1 MVKDWGDPVDA
12 ATAATV
18 LTMPEAADPDKPE
31 NDHWTRTR
39 TRSEARSDQQER
51 RAETLSPGRGQ
62 RLPGWLDKNEADL
75 LLASL
80 EKFEMSGKGFVVFRI
95 PKLLFGA
102 IRIERIRDA

>member
-1 MVKDWGDPVDA
+1 MEKLKKKRPKF
-12 ATAATV
+12 TV
-18 LTMPEAADPDKPE
+18 RLTFSFKR
-31 NDHWTRTR
+31 RTLEIFMR
-39 TRSEARSDQQER
+39 ILKKISRQER

-62 RLPGWLDKNEADL
+62 RLPGWLDENEADL